1 MLKRIILSVAMASLL
16 ATGCAKTAE
25 AATHQLSV
33 GYQNND
39 VTDQDGVVLEA
50 GLLLDNN
57 VLLGLNTQ
65 FEDATIH
72 SYGASVGTPIL
83 VKGTP
88 FTLTPSVGIDHYR
101 QHGSVKDSDY
111 MDSGTVG
118 NVALRAAYPLDTK
131 TSVYTQAKYSSEFSS
146 NSDLE
151 GGSYA
156 IGITRRF

>member
-1 MLKRIILSVAMASLL
+1 MLKRIILSVAMVSLL

-33 GYQNND
+33 GYLNND
-39 VTDQDGVVLEA
+39 VTDQDGVVLDA

-101 QHGSVKDSDY
+101 EDSQRGF
-111 MDSGTVG
+111 DSGTAG
-118 NVALRAAYPLDTK
+118 NVAIRAAYPIDTK
-131 TSVYTQAKYSSEFSS
+131 TSVYTQAKYSKEFS
-146 NSDLE
+146 NNDDLE

-156 IGITRRF
+156 IGITRHF

>member
-1 MLKRIILSVAMASLL
+1 MLKRMAATALL
-16 ATGCAKTAE
+16 GGLLTAGCSQPAQ

-39 VTDQDGVVLEA
+39 VTDQDGVVLDA

-72 SYGASVGTPIL
+72 SYGASVGYPVL

-101 QHGSVKDSDY
+101 EDSSRDFE
-111 MDSGTVG
+111 SGTAG
-118 NVALRAAYPLDTK
+118 NIAIRAAYPLDVK
-131 TSVYTQAKYSSEFSS
+131 TDIYTQAKYSKEFSS
-146 NSDLE
+146 DDDLE
-151 GGSYA
+151 GGIYA